1 MGKLKDLLK
10 VPKYKYTARII
21 MKWLW
26 GAWKG
31 NQLQATLNALIG
43 LGMVTISL
51 IQVKTM
57 QMAIDVAAGTR
68 EGNRHAYCSRVA

>member
-10 VPKYKYTARII
+10 IPKYKYTARII

-31 NQLQATLNALIG
+31 NQLQAILNALIG
-43 LGMVTISL
+43 LGMVAVSL
-51 IQVKTM
+51 IQVWAM
-57 QMAIDVAAGTR
+57 QRAIDVAAGAR
-68 EGNRHAYCSRVA
+68 EGNRHAYCSRAA